1 MTYDILTQQNARK
14 TLQRLTGIEWSTWQ
28 YLNRNYNKEQ
38 FLSDEDYVKRILDKE
53 DCFLPAF
60 RELEFTFGHITTSS
74 TACES
79 IRNGGLMKLA
89 CTNKVTELGLFLSN
103 HDVDINIEQH
113 TLKYNGRTYDIS
125 FGDCP
130 PVHNREEYAAWRV
143 GRKLYYDYCICGF
156 LSYSKQPYGGYIH
169 KRPEILKDMD
179 ELLNTD
185 LATEWVATHTPYEIV
200 VRVSADKIVY
210 DGRNSDSE
218 QEKVMNY
225 LMKAYWCSFSDMEN
239 VILLKNDVEIQIC
252 DILNIRPFN
261 MWR

>member
-1 MTYDILTQQNARK
+1 MTYDVLTQQNARK

-103 HDVDINIEQH
+103 HDVDINIEQ
-113 TLKYNGRTYDIS
+113 L
-125 FGDCP
+125 
-130 PVHNREEYAAWRV
+130 
-143 GRKLYYDYCICGF
+143 
-156 LSYSKQPYGGYIH
+156 
-169 KRPEILKDMD
+169 
-179 ELLNTD
+179 
-185 LATEWVATHTPYEIV
+185 
-200 VRVSADKIVY
+200 
-210 DGRNSDSE
+210 
-218 QEKVMNY
+218 
-225 LMKAYWCSFSDMEN
+225 
-239 VILLKNDVEIQIC
+239 
-252 DILNIRPFN
+252 
-261 MWR
+261 

>member
-1 MTYDILTQQNARK
+1 MTSVLAIVH
-14 TLQRLTGIEWSTWQ
+14 Q
-28 YLNRNYNKEQ
+28 YITEKSMLHGV
-38 FLSDEDYVKRILDKE
+38 LDES
-53 DCFLPAF
+53 C
-60 RELEFTFGHITTSS
+60 ITIIAS
-74 TACES
+74 
-79 IRNGGLMKLA
+79 
-89 CTNKVTELGLFLSN
+89 
-103 HDVDINIEQH
+103 VD
-113 TLKYNGRTYDIS
+113 
-125 FGDCP
+125 F
-130 PVHNREEYAAWRV
+130 
-143 GRKLYYDYCICGF
+143 F
-156 LSYSKQPYGGYIH
+156 SYSKQPYGGYIH

-185 LATEWVATHTPYEIV
+185 LAAEWVTTHTPYEIV

-252 DILNIRPFN
+252 DILNIRPFD